1 MIAISMGKCRN
12 ILYHMQN
19 LNFEVQM
26 EKQLFLS
33 EGYAGKVCETEGSR
47 LLKKVF
53 CGKEVFVPGDF
64 HEDAMVSYTKDLIIN
79 SWSKSAE
86 KLLGYQE
93 EEIIGAKID
102 KLIPVSRRREYIDIV
117 KRLRQ
122 GEVIKNCETSRK
134 HKNGSIID
142 VAISMIPYYT
152 CNGEFYGV
160 IVTYRDNSDRLI
172 LMDQLKDSEE
182 RWRNAIQGGKFG
194 VWEWDIPNNQ
204 LMVYNNWINRLGYE
218 ENEVSNTFDYWLG
231 LIHGDDIPAVSEKLE
246 KAFEGEEYECEFRMK
261 QKDGTYLWV
270 RGKGTII
277 QWDKRGIPVKMIGT
291 NEDVTNRKI
300 LEEQLVQYCKQ
311 QELLKQDAEQV
322 SRAKTN
328 FLSNISHEIRTPM
341 NGIIGTLQLLQKTDV
356 KPEQERWI
364 NLLQESVNGLL
375 LIMND
380 VLDISKLESEKMR
393 LIYHPFNLKKLAN
406 EVCNQL
412 MVLCETKG
420 LEMRVSL
427 DPGIRHTAIGDKVKL
442 KQILMNLISNAVKFT
457 DQGYISLEAVL
468 LYTDEDR
475 QRIEVRVRDSGI
487 GIAEEDM
494 DKIFHS
500 YMQGDLSSA
509 KKYMGTGL
517 GLTIAKSLA
526 NLMNGDIY
534 VESKLG
540 EGSTF
545 YFICDLFRLKKP
557 LNSIKGIKQEAVEAE
572 QPCRC
577 GLLDTRRKQ
586 KAVILSV
593 EDNAINQE
601 IIYAMAASGG
611 YRVIPASGG
620 EEALR
625 ILDTTRVD
633 LILMDI
639 QMPVMNG
646 YELTSHIRND
656 SRHKHTPII
665 AMTACTTEADR
676 RRCMVSGMSDFI
688 SKPVEADRFY
698 QLCEKYIGL
707 QNNFT
712 DVENDP
718 CLII

>member
-1 MIAISMGKCRN
+1 MITKSMGKCRN
-12 ILYHMQN
+12 ILYNMQN
-19 LNFEVQM
+19 LDFEAPM
-26 EKQLFLS
+26 EKQPFPSL
-33 EGYAGKVCETEGSR
+33 GNTGDACETEDSR

-53 CGKEVFVPGDF
+53 CGKEIFIPGNF
-64 HEDAMVSYTKDLIIN
+64 HEDAMVSYTKDLIID

-93 EEIIGAKID
+93 KEIVGDKID
-102 KLIPVSRRREYIDIV
+102 KLIPVSRRREYIDIIQ
-117 KRLRQ
+117 RLKQ

-134 HKNGSIID
+134 HKNGSIVD

-152 CNGEFYGV
+152 CSGEFYGV
-160 IVTYRDNSDRLI
+160 IVTYRDASDRLCM
-172 LMDQLKDSEE
+172 MDQLKDSEE

-194 VWEWDIPNNQ
+194 VWEWDIPSNQ
-204 LMVYNNWINRLGYE
+204 LLIYNNWMSRLGYE
-218 ENEVSNTFDYWLG
+218 ENEVTNTFDFWVG
-231 LIHGDDIPAVSEKLE
+231 LLHGDDIPVVSEKLM
-246 KAFEGEEYECEFRMK
+246 KAFEGEEYECEFRMR

-270 RGKGTII
+270 RGKGNIV
-277 QWDKRGIPVKMIGT
+277 QWNKRGNPVKMIGT

-311 QELLKQDAEQV
+311 LELSKQDAEQV
-322 SRAKTN
+322 SLAKMN
-328 FLSNISHEIRTPM
+328 FLTNISHEIRTPM
-341 NGIIGTLQLLQKTDV
+341 NGILGTLQQLQKTEV
-356 KPEQERWI
+356 RPEQERWI

-380 VLDISKLESEKMR
+380 VLDISKLEAEKMR
-393 LIYHPFNLKKLAN
+393 LIYHPFNLKRLAN

-442 KQILMNLISNAVKFT
+442 KQILMNLINNAAKFT

-468 LYTDEDR
+468 LYTDEDK

-500 YMQGDLSSA
+500 YMQGDLSAA

-557 LNSIKGIKQEAVEAE
+557 LNAITGIKQETVDAE

-577 GLLDTRRKQ
+577 GIMDTERKQ

-601 IIYAMAASGG
+601 IIYAMAANIG
-611 YRVIPASGG
+611 YQVLPASSG

-625 ILDTTRVD
+625 ILDSTRVD

-646 YELTSHIRND
+646 YELTRHIRND
-656 SRHKHTPII
+656 SRHKHAPII
-665 AMTACTTEADR
+665 AMTACGTEADR
-676 RRCMVSGMSDFI
+676 RRCMDSGMNDYI

-698 QLCEKYIGL
+698 RLCEKYIGI
-707 QNNFT
+707 QKTFA
-712 DVENDP
+712 DVEANP